1 MNQVDSS
8 DLLDIEVFDFGLGD
22 KGKNLLVTGLS
33 SHTTY
38 AHLQAAF
45 SNFGFIREIQ
55 LKKNQ
60 HTGNLIAFVKFIA
73 KFEAR
78 RVLLAQAHHRMEILG
93 RKIFMRLAVREKYSN
108 GMLAPQQCVAIMHYY
123 LGIGAVSV
131 KIEFSNQS
139 PLPQE
144 TPTGINN
151 KGKVDELVEGT
162 FNGEDDKDDENVP
175 EMQCI
180 VGVTLKG
187 SEKKVVYGAS
197 LRHEVLRELETNEG
211 NFTMPVRGKNR
222 SAMVH
227 KMGYSFALTNAF
239 QQLRLMFVTSLTSPV
254 RCAVA
259 EAPQPNP
266 AVEFALATYFLS
278 KSSLVTD
285 IDPFSKQLFVEV
297 EDDGG
302 QEEEETIAS

>member
-144 TPTGINN
+144 TPTGMLSI
-151 KGKVDELVEGT
+151 KQVC
-162 FNGEDDKDDENVP
+162 FNLENP
-175 EMQCI
+175 FPTTGCFFLFFY
-180 VGVTLKG
+180 LK
-187 SEKKVVYGAS
+187 
-197 LRHEVLRELETNEG
+197 
-211 NFTMPVRGKNR
+211 
-222 SAMVH
+222 
-227 KMGYSFALTNAF
+227 ALTTRG
-239 QQLRLMFVTSLTSPV
+239 RLMSLWKALLMARMTRMMRTCP
-254 RCAVA
+254 RCS
-259 EAPQPNP
+259 
-266 AVEFALATYFLS
+266 AL
-278 KSSLVTD
+278 LV
-285 IDPFSKQLFVEV
+285 
-297 EDDGG
+297 
-302 QEEEETIAS
+302 